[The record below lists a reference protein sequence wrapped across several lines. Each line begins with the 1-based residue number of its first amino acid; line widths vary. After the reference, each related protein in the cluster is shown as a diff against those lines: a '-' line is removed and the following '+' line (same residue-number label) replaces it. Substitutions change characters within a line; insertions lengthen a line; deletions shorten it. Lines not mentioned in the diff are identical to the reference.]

1 MSLTEKAYQRI
12 RGAIV
17 QGEIAFGEQLSE
29 TQIGKVLGMSKAPVR
44 AAFIRLK
51 DRGLVNIVP
60 QSGTYVFSPTAED
73 VRGLSHLR
81 AVLENEALHEAMKL
95 RPARLLE
102 RLDAAVADMKTAV
115 AAKDWPAYGEA
126 DNAYHRA
133 IIEECG
139 NPYLAKAYGS
149 GAAALEALRVRLQA
163 GGLRE
168 RSIGEHIEMAK
179 LLRARQ
185 VEKAARL
192 LRVHILVINDSLDVL
207 PLESAASTAAERP
220 AEKLSAS
227 GLRAKRGAGQ
237 GKGRPA
243 AGRARRR

>member
-17 QGEIAFGEQLSE
+17 QGDLAFGEQLSE
-29 TQIGKVLGMSKAPVR
+29 TQIGKLLGMSKAPVR
-44 AAFIRLK
+44 AAFMRLK
-51 DRGLVNIVP
+51 DNGLVKIVP
-60 QSGTYVFSPTAED
+60 QSGTYVFSPSAED

-81 AVLENEALHEAMKL
+81 AVLENEALHEAMKH
-95 RPARLLE
+95 RPAQLLQ
-102 RLDAAVADMKTAV
+102 RLDAALVEMKTAI
-115 AAKDWPAYGEA
+115 AAKDWTAYGNA

-133 IIEECG
+133 IIEESG
-139 NPYLAKAYGS
+139 NPYLVHAYYL

-185 VEKAARL
+185 VEKAAKL
-192 LRVHILVINDSLDVL
+192 LRLHILVINDSLDVL
-207 PLESAASTAAERP
+207 PLQQTAAIAEEQASAKLSWSEAAVSAAQTKRTP
-220 AEKLSAS
+220 
-227 GLRAKRGAGQ
+227 KRGA
-237 GKGRPA
+237 
-243 AGRARRR
+243 RRR

>member
-17 QGEIAFGEQLSE
+17 EGDLAFGEQLSE
-29 TQIGKVLGMSKAPVR
+29 TQIGKALGMSKAPVR

-51 DRGLVNIVP
+51 DKGLVNIVP

-81 AVLENEALHEAMKL
+81 AVLENEALHEAMKH

-102 RLDAAVADMKTAV
+102 RLDAALADMKKAI
-115 AAKDWPAYGEA
+115 AAKDWSAYGSA
-126 DNAYHRA
+126 DNDYHRA
-133 IIEECG
+133 IIEESG
-139 NPYLAKAYGS
+139 NPYLAQAYYL

-192 LRVHILVINDSLDVL
+192 LQLHILVINDSLDVL
-207 PLESAASTAAERP
+207 PL
-220 AEKLSAS
+220 
-227 GLRAKRGAGQ
+227 
-237 GKGRPA
+237 RPA
-243 AGRARRR
+243 AGPAEVQAARLSRAETESPAAARKRLVAGSRRGRA

>member
-17 QGEIAFGEQLSE
+17 EGDLAFGEQLSE
-29 TQIGKVLGMSKAPVR
+29 TTIGKALGMSKAPVR

-51 DRGLVNIVP
+51 DKGLVNIVP

-81 AVLENEALHEAMKL
+81 AVLENEALHEAMKH
-95 RPARLLE
+95 RPAQLLE
-102 RLDAAVADMKTAV
+102 RLDAAVAAMKKAT
-115 AAKDWPAYGEA
+115 AAKDWSAYGSA
-126 DNAYHRA
+126 DNDYHRA
-133 IIEECG
+133 IIEESG
-139 NPYLAKAYGS
+139 NPYLAQAYYL

-185 VEKAARL
+185 VEKAAKL
-192 LRVHILVINDSLDVL
+192 LQLHILVINDSLDVL
-207 PLESAASTAAERP
+207 PL
-220 AEKLSAS
+220 
-227 GLRAKRGAGQ
+227 
-237 GKGRPA
+237 RPA
-243 AGRARRR
+243 AGTTGAAEPPRLSRAEAETAPPAKKRLSARGRRGGV

>member
-17 QGEIAFGEQLSE
+17 QGDLAFGEQLSE

-51 DRGLVNIVP
+51 DKGLVNIVP

-81 AVLENEALHEAMKL
+81 AVLENEALHEAMKHS
-95 RPARLLE
+95 PARLLQ
-102 RLDAAVADMKTAV
+102 RLDAAVAEMKTAT
-115 AAKDWPAYGEA
+115 AGKDWPAYGSA
-126 DNAYHRA
+126 DNDYHRA

-139 NPYLAKAYGS
+139 NPYLAHAYYL

-179 LLRARQ
+179 LLRTRQ
-185 VEKAARL
+185 VEKAAKL
-192 LRVHILVINDSLDVL
+192 LRLHILVINDSLDLL
-207 PLESAASTAAERP
+207 PLQPDAASP
-220 AEKLSAS
+220 AEQASAKLSRGGTSVAPPPKR
-227 GLRAKRGAGQ
+227 RALG
-237 GKGRPA
+237 
-243 AGRARRR
+243 RRR

>member
-17 QGEIAFGEQLSE
+17 EGDLAFGEQLSE
-29 TQIGKVLGMSKAPVR
+29 AQIGKVLGMSKAPVR

-51 DRGLVNIVP
+51 DKGLVNIVP

-81 AVLENEALHEAMKL
+81 AVLENEALHEAMKH

-102 RLDAAVADMKTAV
+102 RLDAALAAMKKAV
-115 AAKDWPAYGEA
+115 AAKDWPAYGSA
-126 DNAYHRA
+126 DNDYHRA
-133 IIEECG
+133 IIEESG
-139 NPYLAKAYGS
+139 NPYLAEAYYL

-179 LLRARQ
+179 LLRTRQ
-185 VEKAARL
+185 VEKAAQL
-192 LRVHILVINDSLDVL
+192 LQLHILVINDSLDVL
-207 PLESAASTAAERP
+207 PLRP
-220 AEKLSAS
+220 D
-227 GLRAKRGAGQ
+227 AGSP
-237 GKGRPA
+237 GPA
-243 AGRARRR
+243 ATLSRAGTEMPSSAKKSGPAGRRRAR

>member
-17 QGEIAFGEQLSE
+17 QGDLAFGEQLSE

-51 DRGLVNIVP
+51 DKGLVNIVP

-81 AVLENEALHEAMKL
+81 AVLENEALHEGMKH
-95 RPARLLE
+95 RPARLLQ
-102 RLDAAVADMKTAV
+102 RLDAAVANMKLAIT
-115 AAKDWPAYGEA
+115 AKDWPAYGSA
-126 DNAYHRA
+126 DNDYHRA
-133 IIEECG
+133 IIEESG
-139 NPYLAKAYGS
+139 NPYLVSAYYL

-179 LLRARQ
+179 LLRTRQ
-185 VEKAARL
+185 IEKAARL
-192 LRVHILVINDSLDVL
+192 LRLHILVINDSLDVL
-207 PLESAASTAAERP
+207 PLQP
-220 AEKLSAS
+220 DSAS
-227 GLRAKRGAGQ
+227 ADAQASATLSRSETGTSKAPKRHP
-237 GKGRPA
+237 PA
-243 AGRARRR
+243 RKARRR

>member
-17 QGEIAFGEQLSE
+17 QGDLAFGEQLSE
-29 TQIGKVLGMSKAPVR
+29 TQIGKILGMSKAPVR

-51 DRGLVNIVP
+51 DKGLVNIVP

-81 AVLENEALHEAMKL
+81 AVLENEALREAMKH
-95 RPARLLE
+95 RPARLLQ
-102 RLDAAVADMKTAV
+102 RLDAAVAEMKAAI
-115 AAKDWPAYGEA
+115 AAKDWPAYGNA
-126 DNAYHRA
+126 DNGYHRA
-133 IIEECG
+133 IIEESG
-139 NPYLAKAYGS
+139 NPYLVHAYYL

-179 LLRARQ
+179 LLKARQ

-192 LRVHILVINDSLDVL
+192 LRLHILVINDSLDVL
-207 PLESAASTAAERP
+207 PLQPDSP
-220 AEKLSAS
+220 VPD
-227 GLRAKRGAGQ
+227 GQ
-237 GKGRPA
+237 GPETLSRSETKPPA
-243 AGRARRR
+243 APKRRPPARRGNRR